1 MFSELLD
8 KFKKTS
14 TAFKSVVIFLVVLT
28 LWMMTF
34 IFKNDKKADNFYEK
48 NRSVNY
54 KILEST
60 AVNKARVLNF
70 TGITE
75 AKEQVTLVSE
85 LEGNVIKI
93 LAEEG
98 SFLKKGDPIIQI
110 EQKNY
115 LQKYQSAQEK
125 LAGSEIE
132 YQSAL
137 KLRKKGLGADANVA
151 NAKSQLYHAE
161 AELEQTKLNLDNTI
175 IKAPYDGI
183 VDEINVKISTH
194 LTPFSPVGKFLSK
207 EKIKVKFDVPSS
219 QFNYVKNSISAS
231 LFLDGKKISTSKVS
245 SLSDIAD
252 NITKTYVAEILT
264 DNPNAVLKSGQVV
277 SVVVNVGDF
286 LAHKVNQSTV
296 SIDVDGYLG
305 VKTLNEDN
313 VVEFVKVEIIGE
325 DTDGF
330 WVTNLPESAK
340 IITVGHSYVKA
351 GEKLLHTKY

>member
-1 MFSELLD
+1 M
-8 KFKKTS
+8 
-14 TAFKSVVIFLVVLT
+14 
-28 LWMMTF
+28 
-34 IFKNDKKADNFYEK
+34 
-48 NRSVNY
+48 
-54 KILEST
+54 
-60 AVNKARVLNF
+60 
-70 TGITE
+70 
-75 AKEQVTLVSE
+75 
-85 LEGNVIKI
+85 
-93 LAEEG
+93 
-98 SFLKKGDPIIQI
+98 
-110 EQKNY
+110 
-115 LQKYQSAQEK
+115 
-125 LAGSEIE
+125 
-132 YQSAL
+132 
-137 KLRKKGLGADANVA
+137 GADANVA

-194 LTPFSPVGKFLSK
+194 LTPFSSVGKFLSK

-219 QFNYVKNSISAS
+219 QFNYVKNSISVS
-231 LFLDGKKISTSKVS
+231 LFLDGKKISTSKVL